1 MKQLGHL
8 QEYTLTLTTK
18 APVFVGSGVVYGK
31 MDYIFDA
38 ARQTVS
44 FIDQTRFFQLLI
56 DRDLIDKYESF
67 ILNKRPSDT
76 IQYFLKNIC
85 KLDAKTIN
93 SLIVNRVSAADAL
106 DENHSLKEI
115 QAFIRRADGR
125 AYIPG
130 SSLKGCLRTV
140 LLTNMLLRDSNKAEP
155 INIKQ
160 LESKYLHTLQI
171 TNKQSDMVNSI
182 MRGIS
187 ISDSELIDEKSM
199 ILASKI
205 DSLPD
210 GFENRINV
218 VRQCVAPETKITF
231 HLTLDQNILSRANI
245 LTELREA
252 IRAFDAFYIQEYNSY
267 FAIKKEF
274 EDLFRD
280 DFIVLGGG
288 SGFFAKNLIYPL
300 YAPNHAKAVKTVSQS
315 MQQKHK
321 HEKDIGYGIS
331 PRTFKITEFD
341 RFAYPIGLCQVTI
354 Q

>member
-44 FIDQTRFFQLLI
+44 FINQTQFFQLLI

-67 ILNKRPSDT
+67 ILNKRPTDT

-93 SLIVNRVSAADAL
+93 SLIVNRISAADAL

-140 LLTNMLLRDSNKAEP
+140 LLTNMLLRDSNKVYP
-155 INIKQ
+155 IDIKKLNIKK

-171 TNKQSDMVNSI
+171 T
-182 MRGIS
+182 
-187 ISDSELIDEKSM
+187 
-199 ILASKI
+199 
-205 DSLPD
+205 
-210 GFENRINV
+210 
-218 VRQCVAPETKITF
+218 
-231 HLTLDQNILSRANI
+231 
-245 LTELREA
+245 
-252 IRAFDAFYIQEYNSY
+252 
-267 FAIKKEF
+267 KKT
-274 EDLFRD
+274 
-280 DFIVLGGG
+280 
-288 SGFFAKNLIYPL
+288 A
-300 YAPNHAKAVKTVSQS
+300 
-315 MQQKHK
+315 
-321 HEKDIGYGIS
+321 
-331 PRTFKITEFD
+331 
-341 RFAYPIGLCQVTI
+341 
-354 Q
+354 